1 MTGPLAR
8 AVADAVARLG
18 RFGSSYPVYLAPPSG
33 YEIVTAEDM
42 LQPERLGS
50 YCERAITAWTQHPE
64 EEDIRAAASR
74 LMRRYCGSL
83 ASATFVPLA
92 HGVAL
97 DVSLPRVAFLI
108 RDEMPM
114 GVVLD
119 LSADGPWVSPERPTA
134 WPLDDARSVATL
146 AELRE
151 RAWLSLFSEHLAPAI
166 ERVLSY
172 AKLNPKVLWSTAAE
186 QIDLL
191 YENALDGFGPTELA
205 NLSADRE
212 VALFA
217 STLPGLLGANPLRNL
232 LTWETVA
239 DQAFPRPLQV
249 REICCVCFVIPGRN
263 AYCRTC
269 GLISQEER
277 LTLWR
282 SWRAS
287 VADQEAASRPA

>member
-1 MTGPLAR
+1 MNASLAS

-18 RFGSSYPVYLAPPSG
+18 RFGSSYPVHLAPPPG
-33 YEIVTAEDM
+33 YEIVRADDM
-42 LQPERLGS
+42 LEPERLGRH
-50 YCERAITAWTQHPE
+50 CVRAITAWTQHPE
-64 EEDIRAAASR
+64 EEDVRAAASR

-83 ASATFVPLA
+83 ASAALVPLA

-119 LSADGPWVSPERPTA
+119 VADGSWVCAERPTA
-134 WPLDDARSVATL
+134 WPVEGARSVGTL

-151 RAWLSLFSEHLAPAI
+151 RAWQSLFSEHLAPAVD
-166 ERVLSY
+166 RVLSY

-191 YENALDGFGPTELA
+191 YENALEGFGPTELA
-205 NLSADRE
+205 NLAADRE
-212 VALFA
+212 VILFA
-217 STLPGLLGANPLRNL
+217 ETIPGQPGLNPMRDTLE
-232 LTWETVA
+232 WETI
-239 DQAFPRPLQV
+239 DDDAFPRPLQV
-249 REICCVCFVIPGRN
+249 RQICCVCFVIPGRN

-269 GLISQEER
+269 GLISQDER

-287 VADQEAASRPA
+287 VAAQEAASRPS